1 MHSLFLIQFKAAR
14 RSRGFT
20 LIEVMVVVAIVAILA
35 SIALPAYNDYIN
47 RSRARNAG
55 NDLASLSLILENLY
69 QRNLAYPTPSG
80 ASSGTAAAYIT
91 ATSAP
96 AWAGSQ
102 EDFFDYSV
110 NVNATGYTLTATGTG
125 SSAGCNLTLTNAN
138 ARTITGG
145 DPCGGLA
152 SW

>member
-1 MHSLFLIQFKAAR
+1 MYSPIFGRFKSAHR
-14 RSRGFT
+14 PRGFT

-55 NDLASLSLILENLY
+55 NDLASLGLIIENLY
-69 QRNLAYPTPSG
+69 QRNLAYPVGSG
-80 ASSGTAAAYIT
+80 NADSYIT
-91 ATSAP
+91 STSAP

-102 EDFFDYSV
+102 SDFFRYSV
-110 NVNATGYTLTATGTG
+110 DVTATGYTLTATGQG
-125 SSAGCNLTLTNAN
+125 SSSGCNLTLTSAN
-138 ARTITGG
+138 ARTVTGG

>member
-1 MHSLFLIQFKAAR
+1 MYSLFPIELKVPR

-69 QRNLAYPTPSG
+69 QRTLAYPAGT
-80 ASSGTAAAYIT
+80 GTAASYIT
-91 ATSAP
+91 GNGAP

-110 NVNATGYTLTATGTG
+110 VVTAATYTLTATGTG

-138 ARTITGG
+138 VRTITGG
-145 DPCGGLA
+145 KPCGGLA

>member
-1 MHSLFLIQFKAAR
+1 MYSLFPIELKVPR

-20 LIEVMVVVAIVAILA
+20 LIEMMVVVAIVAILA

-69 QRNLAYPTPSG
+69 QRTLAYPAG
-80 ASSGTAAAYIT
+80 SGTAAEYISATKAPNWVGSQDDFFEYKVAVT
-91 ATSAP
+91 AT
-96 AWAGSQ
+96 
-102 EDFFDYSV
+102 
-110 NVNATGYTLTATGTG
+110 TYTLTATGTG
-125 SSAGCNLTLTNAN
+125 ASAGCDLTLTNAN

-145 DPCGGLA
+145 KPCGGLA